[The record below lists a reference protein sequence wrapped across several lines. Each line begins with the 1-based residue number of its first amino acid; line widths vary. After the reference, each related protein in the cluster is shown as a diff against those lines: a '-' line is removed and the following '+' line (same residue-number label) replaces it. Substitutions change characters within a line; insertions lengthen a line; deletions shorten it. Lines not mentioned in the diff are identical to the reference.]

1 MDAKILFVEDEET
14 MRVFLGDRLRSA
26 GYSVEYSGNG
36 VDALEKAT
44 SIPFDLIILD
54 VMLPG
59 MDGFELCERIRSA
72 GIATPVVM
80 LTARGQIDDK
90 LTGFDRGAD
99 DYMTKPFDVRE
110 LLARIEVLIRRTAA
124 IRPQAVV
131 YEFGALR
138 IDLLGTEVTLNGAP
152 VAVSAREFQLLRY
165 LIEHRGKTLSRETLL
180 KEVWGYSADTFTRTV
195 DVHIASLRNK
205 LRSEGERSN
214 LIQTVKGLG
223 YKFAA

>member
-14 MRVFLGDRLRSA
+14 MRVFLGDRLRSS
-26 GYSVEYSGNG
+26 GYSVEHSSNG
-36 VDALEKAT
+36 MDALEKTT

-59 MDGFELCERIRSA
+59 MDGFELCGRIRSA

-90 LTGFDRGAD
+90 LTGFNRGAD
-99 DYMTKPFDVRE
+99 DYVTKPFDVRE
-110 LLARIEVLIRRTAA
+110 LLARVEVLIRRTAA

-138 IDLLGTEVTLNGAP
+138 VDLQGTEVTLNGAP
-152 VAVSAREFQLLRY
+152 VVMSAREFQLLRY

-195 DVHIASLRNK
+195 DVHVASLRNK
-205 LRSEGERSN
+205 LRCDGERSN

-223 YKFAA
+223 YKFAD